1 MSDLRR
7 QISDPRDLGE
17 TASSR
22 GGGGG
27 AGKGEAWMR
36 IRRRLRA
43 ELGEEVFSSWFG
55 CLELDALS
63 DQDVYL
69 SVPTKFLKSWISVAL
84 RGQDSSDVG
93 QRISRDQ
100 ACVDHCPFLD
110 TAGYRLCRWR
120 PPRSRCGRRH
130 GFSTGPGHNV
140 ISTLPADGAFR
151 RDNVILEK
159 TGFGEVVRG
168 RSAHWFAVGPALNFL
183 EFPRGRVQSTRPL
196 GGAKDRRRGTGGP
209 AGIQSALSPC
219 LGRIGEDPSSPS
231 SRACR
236 HLGKAAGHLSHRGA
250 IHVWFRRRP

>member
-1 MSDLRR
+1 MPDLRR

-22 GGGGG
+22 GG
-27 AGKGEAWMR
+27 ADTGEAWMR

-69 SVPTKFLKSWISVAL
+69 SVPTKFLKSWIQSHYV
-84 RGQDSSDVG
+84 D
-93 QRISRDQ
+93 RI
-100 ACVDHCPFLD
+100 
-110 TAGYRLCRWR
+110 
-120 PPRSRCGRRH
+120 
-130 GFSTGPGHNV
+130 
-140 ISTLPADGAFR
+140 LPALASEFPAIKRVSINVRSSTRPAAACATGGLPDLAAGAGPDSA
-151 RDNVILEK
+151 RDRTI
-159 TGFGEVVRG
+159 T
-168 RSAHWFAVGPALNFL
+168 SFAASLPMGPSGATTSSSKRPALAESCEAETLTAAGPAPNFL
-183 EFPRGRVQSTRPL
+183 EFPRRRVQSARPL
-196 GGAKDRRRGTGGP
+196 GGAKNRPRGTGGP
-209 AGIQSALSPC
+209 ATLQSAVFPC
-219 LGRIGEDPSSPS
+219 LGRLGEDPSSPS